1 MKSGSG
7 FLLVFFILSS
17 KVIPG
22 LILILLIIQENSLL
36 VFAKQEA
43 KNLWRSDDLLN
54 HRLKQLCSH
63 SLPDPPG
70 CVRKS
75 PQSGP
80 DISYSFNLYLVP

>member
-54 HRLKQLCSH
+54 HWLETTLF
-63 SLPDPPG
+63 SLIARSPW

-75 PQSGP
+75 PQEWA
-80 DISYSFNLYLVP
+80 

>member
-36 VFAKQEA
+36 VFAKQAA
-43 KNLWRSDDLLN
+43 KNLWKSDGLLN
-54 HRLKQLCSH
+54 RRLETTVLTHYQVL
-63 SLPDPPG
+63 
-70 CVRKS
+70 
-75 PQSGP
+75 
-80 DISYSFNLYLVP
+80 LVC